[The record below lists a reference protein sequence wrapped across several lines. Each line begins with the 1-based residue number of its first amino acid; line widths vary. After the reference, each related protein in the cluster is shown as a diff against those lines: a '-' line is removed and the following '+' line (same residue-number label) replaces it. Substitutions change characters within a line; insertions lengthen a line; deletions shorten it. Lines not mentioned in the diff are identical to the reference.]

1 MRGLLLWAATR
12 WRWVRRRLGGAGRN
26 RFDRLG
32 LAVIDAYKQN
42 ELVMV
47 QLKAVS
53 LMGMNK
59 EISLCI
65 LTASF

>member
-1 MRGLLLWAATR
+1 MA
-12 WRWVRRRLGGAGRN
+12 
-26 RFDRLG
+26 
-32 LAVIDAYKQN
+32 LAPTDLIGSDLQCLIHILKN

-59 EISLCI
+59 EI
-65 LTASF
+65 

>member
-1 MRGLLLWAATR
+1 MHMVVMVQLWP
-12 WRWVRRRLGGAGRN
+12 RRRLGGAGPN

-32 LAVIDAYKQN
+32 LAVFDTYLKN

-53 LMGMNK
+53 LMGINK
-59 EISLCI
+59 EI
-65 LTASF
+65 

>member
-1 MRGLLLWAATR
+1 MIGIDAYGGNGTA
-12 WRWVRRRLGGAGRN
+12 VARRRLGGAGPN

-32 LAVIDAYKQN
+32 LAVFDTYKKN

-59 EISLCI
+59 EI
-65 LTASF
+65 

>member
-12 WRWVRRRLGGAGRN
+12 WRWPRRRLGGAGPN

-32 LAVIDAYKQN
+32 LGVFDAYKEN

-59 EISLCI
+59 EI
-65 LTASF
+65 

>member
-1 MRGLLLWAATR
+1 MHIVVMVQLWP
-12 WRWVRRRLGGAGRN
+12 RRRLGGAGPN

-32 LAVIDAYKQN
+32 LAVFDTYLKKN
-42 ELVMV
+42 RLVMV

-59 EISLCI
+59 EI
-65 LTASF
+65 